1 MINVTKSQ
9 LLITADCMDQ
19 PAVYGIKTTSTR
31 QCATYQAFNIELVL
45 I

>member
-9 LLITADCMDQ
+9 LLLSADCMDQ
-19 PAVYGIKTTSTR
+19 PATYGIKTTFTR
-31 QCATYQAFNIELVL
+31 QCATYQAFNIELVQ